1 MIRSG
6 STILV
11 LAPHTDDG
19 EIGCGA
25 TLSKLL
31 DLNCKIYYLAFCTCD
46 SNLPDGFPNGTLE
59 AELREA
65 TKVLSIPKEN
75 VIVKDFQVRC
85 LSYER
90 QAVLDILVALNKEI
104 SPDVVFA
111 PTLEDLHQDHST
123 VTQEAIRAFKTKT
136 LLCYEMPWNNFSFE
150 IGINS
155 DKFPEISGE
164 RKFSPMDRSLRRELK
179 SAFGNNN
186 YWFNTSKFKN
196 AVEIKIKSKKEII
209 EFLVPKEMVST
220 SSVRL
225 FVLWT
230 TLPSIVLIIIALI
243 FLKNQT
249 RPLVKLAKAAEK
261 FGKGDYIND
270 FIPSGAQ
277 EIRKASYEFDRM
289 AKRINRHLNQRAEM
303 LSGISHDL
311 RTPLT
316 RLKLQLAM
324 LKQKEISEKMSKDID
339 EMEKML
345 NDYLQFAKTQT
356 QESTEKI
363 NLNNLLRSIS
373 KGFESNKI
381 SLDED
386 ESKIFLNGRPSALK
400 RSFENVIQNGLTY
413 GSNVKIK
420 VQKGNKRALVT
431 IEDDGPGIPE
441 DQYKNVFKPFFR
453 LDKSR
458 SLNQSGVGL
467 GLAIVEDIINSHGGN
482 IQLGK
487 SKYGGLQV
495 KISLPF

>member
-1 MIRSG
+1 MFFGLNKILKIILPKKLFYRALIIVAAP
-6 STILV
+6 TILLQIIITV
-11 LAPHTDDG
+11 VFYDSVWIKANKNITRSLVSQLKVVQDVYQNDKKNLDFFTD
-19 EIGCGA
+19 
-25 TLSKLL
+25 
-31 DLNCKIYYLAFCTCD
+31 
-46 SNLPDGFPNGTLE
+46 
-59 AELREA
+59 
-65 TKVLSIPKEN
+65 
-75 VIVKDFQVRC
+75 
-85 LSYER
+85 SYE
-90 QAVLDILVALNKEI
+90 
-104 SPDVVFA
+104 
-111 PTLEDLHQDHST
+111 
-123 VTQEAIRAFKTKT
+123 
-136 LLCYEMPWNNFSFE
+136 NNFNFE
-150 IGINS
+150 IGITQ
-155 DKFPEISGE
+155 DRFPSISGE

-179 SAFGNNN
+179 SIFGNNN

-196 AVEIKIKSKKEII
+196 AVEIKIRSEEETI
-209 EFLVPKEMVST
+209 EFLVPKEMVAT

-230 TLPSIVLIIIALI
+230 TLPSIILIIIALI

-249 RPLVKLAKAAEK
+249 KPLVKLAKAAER
-261 FGKGDYIND
+261 FGKGDYVND
-270 FIPSGAQ
+270 FRASGSL
-277 EIRKASYEFDRM
+277 EIRKAAFEFDRM

-324 LKQKEISEKMSKDID
+324 LQQKDLSQKMSKDID

-356 QESTEKI
+356 QENTIQIDLIDLFKTIKNQFNSGKLTI
-363 NLNNLLRSIS
+363 
-373 KGFESNKI
+373 SNK
-381 SLDED
+381 DEIQL
-386 ESKIFLNGRPSALK
+386 KGRPTALK
-400 RSFENVIQNGLTY
+400 RSFENIIQNGLSY
-413 GSNVKIK
+413 GNNVFINI
-420 VQKGNKRALVT
+420 QKGNNRALIT

-467 GLAIVEDIINSHGGN
+467 GLTIVEDIINSHGGS

-487 SKYGGLQV
+487 SKLNGLQV